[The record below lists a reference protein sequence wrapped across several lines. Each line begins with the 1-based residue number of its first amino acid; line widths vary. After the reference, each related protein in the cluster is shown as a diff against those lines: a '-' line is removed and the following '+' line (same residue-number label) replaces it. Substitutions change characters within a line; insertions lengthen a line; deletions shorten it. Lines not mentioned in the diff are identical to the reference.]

1 VGDLQLALAA
11 DPLNYQAYFNLG
23 AVQLREKQ
31 DQEAFKNLC
40 CCLSVLHLVKG
51 RREKSEADVEKAVE
65 YSFNNKEARL
75 LKSLLRLEAGKKIE
89 ALNQINYALYLDPSH
104 PDLKRVQQRIYREMG
119 MKELRAENKIFQKPK
134 YDRLETN
141 KEVPTD
147 PLQLRTAIDSMFQ
160 DINRMVKA
168 LPVEDVYRVKAQDV
182 EEVNNHGQSTV
193 YHQKHIIRRLESSS
207 FLKSV
212 VGVCETDR
220 IKIAFA
226 KEKDEHSTAHNTLIN
241 SAADKHEASGE
252 AASEQYLIL
261 DSSGSRL
268 GDISISNISQNSKIK
283 LNKVSRISNQI
294 LDVS

>member
-1 VGDLQLALAA
+1 MSDLQLALAA

-147 PLQLRTAIDSMFQ
+147 PLQLRAAIDSMFQ
-160 DINRMVKA
+160 DINRMVKS

-182 EEVNNHGQSTV
+182 EEVSRGQSTI

-212 VGVCETDR
+212 VGVGETDR

-226 KEKDEHSTAHNTLIN
+226 KEKDEHSTAHNTLLN
-241 SAADKHEASGE
+241 SAADKHEASTGE
-252 AASEQYLIL
+252 PHSEQYLIL

-268 GDISISNISQNSKIK
+268 GDISISSISQNSKIK
-283 LNKVSRISNQI
+283 LN
-294 LDVS
+294 